1 MKIAVIGAGIV
12 GVSTGYEL
20 TRQGHAVTVFE
31 RHGSVGEET
40 SFANAGVVAPGYVTP
55 WAAPGMPWKVLR
67 HLLGRHAPV
76 RLGWPSGAEVS
87 WMASWLKA
95 CRASRYLTNRERM
108 QRLAFYSREQLHATT
123 ARERIEFDRSEGY
136 MVLLRSA
143 KDLALAQNNL
153 QFLRDAGVTHKLL
166 DAEQALALEP
176 ALNPETALHAAIHLP
191 QDEVGNCRQ
200 YALLLKQKAE
210 NMGVRFAFNTT
221 LLPLSRSQPTQL
233 QVKGAG
239 AAEPFDAVVVCAGMG
254 SLPLL
259 RPLGVHL
266 PMIAVH
272 GYSVTAAI
280 RNPLDAP
287 RSGLMDERYK
297 VSISRLGQRIRVAG
311 SAELGG
317 SAQKHNPAALETL
330 YKVLSDWFPGGAK
343 ISDNLQIWKGAR
355 PMLPDGPPI
364 LGASGVPGVWLNL
377 GHGSS
382 GWALASGS
390 AKVLSDLVSDRPPE
404 IDISGLGLD
413 RLRP

>member
-1 MKIAVIGAGIV
+1 VAQ
-12 GVSTGYEL
+12 YEAL
-20 TRQGHAVTVFE
+20 EDV
-31 RHGSVGEET
+31 
-40 SFANAGVVAPGYVTP
+40 
-55 WAAPGMPWKVLR
+55 
-67 HLLGRHAPV
+67 LGRIISYAGLVYAGDTTDPRRAKFYGDAQEKITDASSDLLFFTLELNRIDDS
-76 RLGWPSGAEVS
+76 RLQAAIDSGPLAHYRP
-87 WMASWLKA
+87 WIDDI
-95 CRASRYLTNRERM
+95 RREKPY
-108 QRLAFYSREQLHATT
+108 QLDDKIEQLFHEKSVTGRGAWN
-123 ARERIEFDRSEGY
+123 RLFDETMAG
-136 MVLLRSA
+136 LRFEV
-143 KDLALAQNNL
+143 DGETL
-153 QFLRDAGVTHKLL
+153 T
-166 DAEQALALEP
+166 LEP

-210 NMGVRFAFNTT
+210 DMGVRFAFNTT

-239 AAEPFDAVVVCAGMG
+239 AVGPFDAVVVCAGMG

-259 RPLGVHL
+259 RPLGVNL

-390 AKVLSDLVSDRPPE
+390 AKVMSDLVSDRPPDL
-404 IDISGLGLD
+404 DISGLGLD
-413 RLRP
+413 RLRA

>member
-12 GVSTGYEL
+12 GVSTAYEL
-20 TRQGHAVTVFE
+20 TRQGHTVTVFE

-55 WAAPGMPWKVLR
+55 WAAPGMPWKVFL
-67 HLLGRHAPV
+67 HLFGRHAPV

-95 CRASRYLTNRERM
+95 CRANRYFTN
-108 QRLAFYSREQLHATT
+108 
-123 ARERIEFDRSEGY
+123 RERIEFDRSEGY

-166 DAEQALALEP
+166 DAAQALALEP

-210 NMGVRFAFNTT
+210 GLGVQFAFNTT

-233 QVKGAG
+233 QVKGNG
-239 AAEPFDAVVVCAGMG
+239 AAGSFDAVVVCAGMG

-259 RPLGVHL
+259 RPLGLHL

-317 SAQKHNPAALETL
+317 TAKKHNPAALETL

-413 RLRP
+413 RFRH

>member
-1 MKIAVIGAGIV
+1 MKVAVIGAGIV
-12 GVSTGYEL
+12 GVTTAYEL
-20 TRQGHAVTVFE
+20 ARQGHSVTVFE

-40 SFANAGVVAPGYVTP
+40 SFANAGVIAPGYVTP

-76 RLGWPSGAEVS
+76 RLGWPSGAELS
-87 WMASWLKA
+87 WMTSWLKA
-95 CRASRYLTNRERM
+95 CRTSHFFANRERM
-108 QRLAFYSREQLHATT
+108 MRLAFYSRKQLHETT

-143 KDLALAQNNL
+143 KDLALAQNSL
-153 QFLRDAGVTHKLL
+153 QFLSEAGVTHKLL

-176 ALNPETALHAAIHLP
+176 ALNPETALHAAIHVP

-210 NMGVRFAFNTT
+210 NMGVRFAFNTS
-221 LLPLSRSQPTQL
+221 LLPLSRSHPTQL
-233 QVKGAG
+233 LVKGAS
-239 AAEPFDAVVVCAGMG
+239 AALSHEAVVVCAGMG

-259 RPLGVHL
+259 RPVGVQL

-311 SAELGG
+311 SAEVGG

-343 ISDNLQIWKGAR
+343 ISNNLQIWKGAR
-355 PMLPDGPPI
+355 PMMPDGPPI
-364 LGASGVPGVWLNL
+364 LGPSGVPGVWLNL

-390 AKVLSDLVSDRPPE
+390 AKLVSDMVSGRTPE
-404 IDISGLGLD
+404 IDMSGLGIE
-413 RLRP
+413 RLRS

>member
-12 GVSTGYEL
+12 GVSTAYEL
-20 TRQGHAVTVFE
+20 ARQGHAVTAFE

-67 HLLGRHAPV
+67 HLWGRHAPV
-76 RLGWPSGAEVS
+76 RLGWPSAAELS

-95 CRASRYLTNRERM
+95 CRAGSYFTNRARL
-108 QRLAFYSREQLHATT
+108 QRLAFYSREQLHATA

-143 KDLALAQNNL
+143 KDLALAQNSL
-153 QFLRDAGVTHKLL
+153 QFLSEAGVTHKLL
-166 DAEQALALEP
+166 DAQQAMALEP
-176 ALNPETALHAAIHLP
+176 ALNPETALHAAIHVP

-210 NMGVRFAFNTT
+210 DMGVQFAFNSP
-221 LLPLSRSQPTQL
+221 LSPLSRSHPTHL
-233 QVKGAG
+233 QVKGA
-239 AAEPFDAVVVCAGMG
+239 AAALTFDAVVVCAGMG

-259 RPLGVHL
+259 RSVGVQL

-364 LGASGVPGVWLNL
+364 LGPSGVPGVWLNL

-390 AKVLSDLVSDRPPE
+390 AKVLSDLVSGRTPE
-404 IDISGLGLD
+404 IDISGLDID
-413 RLRP
+413 RLRS

>member
-1 MKIAVIGAGIV
+1 
-12 GVSTGYEL
+12 
-20 TRQGHAVTVFE
+20 
-31 RHGSVGEET
+31 
-40 SFANAGVVAPGYVTP
+40 
-55 WAAPGMPWKVLR
+55 
-67 HLLGRHAPV
+67 
-76 RLGWPSGAEVS
+76 
-87 WMASWLKA
+87 MASWLKA
-95 CRASRYLTNRERM
+95 CRTSHFFANRERM
-108 QRLAFYSREQLHATT
+108 MRLAFYSREQLHETS

-143 KDLALAQNNL
+143 KDLALAQNSL
-153 QFLRDAGVTHKLL
+153 QFLSEAGVTHKLL

-176 ALNPETALHAAIHLP
+176 ALNPETALHAAIHVP

-210 NMGVRFAFNTT
+210 NMGVRFAFNTS
-221 LLPLSRSQPTQL
+221 LLPLSRSHPTQL
-233 QVKGAG
+233 LVKGAS
-239 AAEPFDAVVVCAGMG
+239 AALSHEAVVVCAGMG

-259 RPLGVHL
+259 RPVGVPL

-311 SAELGG
+311 SAEVGG

-355 PMLPDGPPI
+355 PMMPDGPPI
-364 LGASGVPGVWLNL
+364 LGPSGVPGVWLNL

-390 AKVLSDLVSDRPPE
+390 AKLVSDMVSGQTPE
-404 IDISGLGLD
+404 IDMRGLGIE
-413 RLRP
+413 RLRS